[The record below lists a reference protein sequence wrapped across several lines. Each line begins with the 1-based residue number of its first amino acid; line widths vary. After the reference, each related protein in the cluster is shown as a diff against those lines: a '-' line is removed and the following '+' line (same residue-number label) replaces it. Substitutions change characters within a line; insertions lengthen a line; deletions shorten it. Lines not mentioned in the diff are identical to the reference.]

1 MIAYWLL
8 IAHLIGD
15 YLLQSDWM
23 AVDKTKASLPAAA
36 HALTYTIP
44 FIFITQSPLALAV
57 ICVTHFL
64 LDRFRVARYV
74 CWLKNFMAPKWIE
87 LEEVEYVHESNRIG
101 YYPKKVRNHSWAECS
116 GTGYHKD
123 RPPWLSTWLLIIAD
137 NTIHLLINGLA
148 VQFL

>member
-23 AVDKTKASLPAAA
+23 AVDKTKATLPAAS

-44 FIFITQSPLALAV
+44 FIFLTQSPIALVV
-57 ICVTHFL
+57 ICSTHFL

-74 CWLKNFMAPKWIE
+74 CWLKNFLAPRWLSIGEKKLVVVGTRDGYIE
-87 LEEVEYVHESNRIG
+87 VKSRN
-101 YYPKKVRNHSWAECS
+101 YPWSECS
-116 GTGYHKD
+116 ATGYHKD
-123 RPPWLSTWLLIIAD
+123 RPPWLSTRLLIIAD